1 MRNIAI
7 IAALLAAMPL
17 TAQEPK
23 QEPPPPAPTLE
34 EPQMAPEAEE
44 SKPAAKPKPSPV
56 KANPE
61 SSRTVEEIIARVNN
75 EIITRSEYDKSTTN
89 AEEEVRQD
97 CQGKCTPEQLQTAL
111 EERKKTTLRDLI
123 DQSLL
128 AQRGKDMGISV
139 ETDVVKQLDQIRQ
152 QNKLASMD
160 DLEKAVSSQ
169 GLNWEDFKNSIRN
182 RILTQKVVSQEVGSH
197 ISIGESDGRKYYEE
211 HKGEFVR
218 PEQVALREIKVSTEG
233 KKEAELPDLKKKAET
248 ALKRVKDGED
258 FGEIAKRLSD
268 GSTKEQGGYIGM
280 FKRGDLAKQLEDV
293 LFKMKKNELTDV
305 IETKQGFLVLQV
317 LEHYD
322 EGEQSFEKVKNE
334 IMDRLY
340 NEKLEPAVR
349 EYLKTLREQSY
360 VVIKPG
366 YAELAGVGN
375 SEIQEVSATPEAT
388 KQKKGRKKYILFGK
402 KKTPA

>member
-7 IAALLAAMPL
+7 VATLLAAMPL
-17 TAQEPK
+17 AAQEPK

-34 EPQMAPEAEE
+34 KPQMAPETEE
-44 SKPAAKPKPSPV
+44 SKPAAKPKPAPV

-75 EIITRSEYDKSTTN
+75 EIITRSEYDKSTAN
-89 AEEEVRQD
+89 AEDEVRQD
-97 CQGKCTPEQLQTAL
+97 CQGKCTPEQLRAAL

-139 ETDVVKQLDQIRQ
+139 ETDLVKQLDQIRQ

-169 GLNWEDFKNSIRN
+169 GLNWEDFKSNIRN

-197 ISIGESDGRKYYEE
+197 ISIGESDARSYYEE
-211 HKGEFVR
+211 HKSEFVR

-233 KKEAELPDLKKKAET
+233 KGEAELPDLKKKAET

-268 GSTKEQGGYIGM
+268 GTTKEQGGYIGM
-280 FKRGDLAKQLEDV
+280 FKRGELAKQLEDI
-293 LFKMKKNELTDV
+293 LFKMKRNDLTDV

-322 EGEQSFEKVKNE
+322 EGEQAFEKVKSE

-340 NEKLEPAVR
+340 NQKLEPAVR

-366 YAELAGVGN
+366 YAELAGGGN
-375 SEIQEVSATPEAT
+375 SEIQEVSTTPEAT

-402 KKTPA
+402 RTPA